1 MEIKINAIF
10 EARYESPVLEYLDC
24 CSEGVLCQSSPA
36 QGETWQDGG
45 II

>member
-1 MEIKINAIF
+1 METKINAIF
-10 EARYESPVLEYLDC
+10 EVRYESPVLEYLDC

>member
-1 MEIKINAIF
+1 METRKDTRF
-10 EARYESPVLEYLDC
+10 EVRYESPVLEYLDC

-36 QGETWQDGG
+36 QGESWNDGG

>member
-1 MEIKINAIF
+1 MEINLDSFF

-24 CSEGVLCQSSPA
+24 FSEGVLCQSQPS